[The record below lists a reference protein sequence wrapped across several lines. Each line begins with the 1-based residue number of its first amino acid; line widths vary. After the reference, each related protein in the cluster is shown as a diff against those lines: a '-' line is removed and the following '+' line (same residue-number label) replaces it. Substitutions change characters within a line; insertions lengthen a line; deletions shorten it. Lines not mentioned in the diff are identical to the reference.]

1 MIGRVWF
8 LVFFTVH
15 GLKRFCS
22 FFFLTD
28 IFFLT
33 EKDITWK
40 SFILDTALVALF
52 SVSISWQ
59 RGVQV
64 IALGFILKNVS
75 LEDFPMS
82 LDDVNGEEIAK
93 LAG

>member
-1 MIGRVWF
+1 MVSSLLYSTWF
-8 LVFFTVH
+8 KAFLF
-15 GLKRFCS
+15 

>member
-1 MIGRVWF
+1 MIGRVWL

-15 GLKRFCS
+15 CLKRFHFF
-22 FFFLTD
+22 FFFLTK
-28 IFFLT
+28 
-33 EKDITWK
+33 KDTTWK
-40 SFILDTALVALF
+40 SFLLDTALVALF

>member
-1 MIGRVWF
+1 MASSLLYSTLF
-8 LVFFTVH
+8 KAFP
-15 GLKRFCS
+15 
-22 FFFLTD
+22 FFF
-28 IFFLT
+28 FFFWT
-33 EKDITWK
+33 KKDTTWK
-40 SFILDTALVALF
+40 SFLLDTALVALF

-59 RGVQV
+59 RSVQV

>member
-15 GLKRFCS
+15 GLKHFCS

-40 SFILDTALVALF
+40 SFLLDTALVALF